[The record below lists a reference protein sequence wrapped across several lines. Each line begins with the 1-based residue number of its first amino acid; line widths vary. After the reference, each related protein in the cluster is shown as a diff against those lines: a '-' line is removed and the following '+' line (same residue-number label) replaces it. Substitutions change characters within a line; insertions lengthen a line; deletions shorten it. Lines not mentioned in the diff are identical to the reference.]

1 MTNENLWNYRP
12 DVYGGDRSLDLI
24 GFEVQAPDGEI
35 GPVEE
40 ESTMAD
46 DSYIVIDTGSWISD
60 RSTLL
65 PAGLITRV
73 DPVERTVH
81 VSPTREEIMEAPQF
95 HGAEAGAPRSRERL
109 GAYYAQR
116 LVERAPAG

>member
-1 MTNENLWNYRP
+1 MMNENLWNYRP

-24 GFEVQAPDGEI
+24 GFEVQGPDGEI

-40 ESTMAD
+40 ESTMAG

-73 DPVERTVH
+73 DPIERTVH
-81 VSPTREEIMEAPQF
+81 VSPTREEIMDAPHA
-95 HGAEAGAPRSRERL
+95 HGAEAGASRSRERL
-109 GAYYAQR
+109 SAYYAHL
-116 LVERAPAG
+116 LVDRTPAG

>member
-1 MTNENLWNYRP
+1 MTSENLWNYRP

-46 DSYIVIDTGSWISD
+46 DSYIVIDTGTWISD
-60 RSTLL
+60 RRTLL

-73 DPVERTVH
+73 DPIERTVH
-81 VSPTREEIMEAPQF
+81 VSPTREEIMEAPQL
-95 HGAEAGAPRSRERL
+95 HDADAGASRSRERL
-109 GAYYAQR
+109 GAYYAHR
-116 LVERAPAG
+116 LADRTLTG